1 MFNINN
7 VMLIILQLIK
17 YLNSKLKNITY
28 FLYFIYIKY
37 LNKLITKKIMSIN
50 IITDY
55 FGDDDN
61 NNDSKQSKT
70 EVTLNNN
77 FNVPESENT
86 PNEII
91 IDNNENSL
99 ETSND
104 IKIISL
110 EKELKSFKIKLPV
123 DISSEKD
130 RANKLTQKLVQKT
143 KRNEKMKFEEFFIK
157 KRHYLIMS
165 DGGKPVYS
173 RYGDPIEN
181 NSIFA
186 TLSAMITKFTIFN
199 SNESDKEFLNVITN
213 EKNKIAFLKKG
224 QLIFI
229 ALSKKNDCT
238 SLLFSQLEYLY
249 NQLMSILT
257 SSFYSKLEDNP
268 SKCLSTMSG
277 TENLFEQMIQYT
289 SKSFPSLF
297 NSYQVFNFFEQR
309 EKLNKIAE
317 EFRGDALYCIIMTPY
332 EIISLARSNQ
342 IDVVSS
348 DLVLIQNL
356 IYSQEML
363 RTQESYVPICL
374 PGISE
379 QGYIQFYSHFSEEN
393 IGIIFVTENMD
404 PMCFVKFKEQYN
416 KLYQKLIN
424 ENYIEKIIDNFRI
437 NNNILGEYS
446 LLKHEEEN
454 KINEE
459 MSSPEFLIHKLF
471 EKFGKSNHINFRS
484 SNTIKFEK
492 NRTFSSSEAL
502 RESLRRT
509 ESGFDMQGKN
519 EKIKNKYFEGIK
531 YGVVLNKKLKQYVLF
546 NFDMDFRVYNK
557 TQKKLIH
564 EYNLLFD
571 KANEEENE
579 EFFFIK
585 KTKEFINVI
594 DCNENFVGIFTYDF
608 FSEYDDIGKK
618 TKELIKYIKKNEQ
631 KYFIL
636 FK

>member
-1 MFNINN
+1 M
-7 VMLIILQLIK
+7 K
-17 YLNSKLKNITY
+17 
-28 FLYFIYIKY
+28 
-37 LNKLITKKIMSIN
+37 
-50 IITDY
+50 
-55 FGDDDN
+55 
-61 NNDSKQSKT
+61 
-70 EVTLNNN
+70 
-77 FNVPESENT
+77 
-86 PNEII
+86 NEII
-91 IDNNENSL
+91 ISDYFSQEKDNNNNSNQNQNEENNNHINIESTEKNSIEKENIQ
-99 ETSND
+99 ETGDTQEDFLSD
-104 IKIISL
+104 IKIIEL
-110 EKELKSFKIKLPV
+110 EKEITTKKEIHK
-123 DISSEKD
+123 DIISEKK
-130 RANKLTQKLVQKT
+130 RANKLTQKLVEKT
-143 KRNEKMKFEEFFIK
+143 RRNEKMKFEEFFIK

-199 SNESDKEFLNVITN
+199 SNDNDKEMLNVISN
-213 EKNKIAFLKKG
+213 NKNKIAFLKKG

-289 SKSFPSLF
+289 SKSFPALF
-297 NSYQVFNFFEQR
+297 NSYQVFNFFDYR

-317 EFRGDALYCIIMTPY
+317 EYRGDALYCIIMTPY
-332 EIISLARSNQ
+332 EIISLSRSNQ

-379 QGYIQFYSHFSEEN
+379 HGYIQFYSHFSEEN
-393 IGIIFVTENMD
+393 IGVIFVTENMD
-404 PMCFVKFKEQYN
+404 PMFFVKFQEQY
-416 KLYQKLIN
+416 KQIYERLKN
-424 ENYIEKIIDNFRI
+424 ENYIEKIMENFRI

-446 LLKHEEEN
+446 LIKD
-454 KINEE
+454 KKDF
-459 MSSPEFLIHKLF
+459 MPTEFL
-471 EKFGKSNHINFRS
+471 FGKLIEKMGKTSQTSLKS
-484 SNTIKFEK
+484 SNMIRIEKKALSSNETFRESIKK
-492 NRTFSSSEAL
+492 VDTFSDTQL
-502 RESLRRT
+502 
-509 ESGFDMQGKN
+509 KY
-519 EKIKNKYFEGIK
+519 EKTKNKYFEGIK
-531 YGVVLNKKLKQYVLF
+531 YGVILNKKLKQYILL
-546 NFDMDFRVYNK
+546 NFDMDFRVFDK
-557 TQKKLIH
+557 IQKKLIH
-564 EYNLLFD
+564 EYNILFD
-571 KANEEENE
+571 KANEEVNENE

-585 KTKEFINVI
+585 KAKEYINVLEV
-594 DCNENFVGIFTYDF
+594 NENFLCIFSYNF
-608 FSEYDDIGKK
+608 FVEYDEIGKK
-618 TKELIKYIKKNEQ
+618 TKDLIRYIKKNES
-631 KYFIL
+631 KFFIV

>member
-1 MFNINN
+1 M
-7 VMLIILQLIK
+7 K
-17 YLNSKLKNITY
+17 
-28 FLYFIYIKY
+28 
-37 LNKLITKKIMSIN
+37 
-50 IITDY
+50 
-55 FGDDDN
+55 
-61 NNDSKQSKT
+61 
-70 EVTLNNN
+70 
-77 FNVPESENT
+77 
-86 PNEII
+86 NEII
-91 IDNNENSL
+91 ISDYFSQEKDNNNNSNQNQNEENNNHINIESTEKNSIEKENIQ
-99 ETSND
+99 ETGDTQEEFSSD
-104 IKIISL
+104 IKIIEL
-110 EKELKSFKIKLPV
+110 EKEITTKKEIHK
-123 DISSEKD
+123 DIISEKK
-130 RANKLTQKLVQKT
+130 RANKLSQKLVEKT
-143 KRNEKMKFEEFFIK
+143 RRNEKMKFEEFFIK

-199 SNESDKEFLNVITN
+199 SNDNDKEMLNVISN
-213 EKNKIAFLKKG
+213 NKNKIAFLKKG

-289 SKSFPSLF
+289 SKSFPALF
-297 NSYQVFNFFEQR
+297 NSYQVFNFFDYR

-317 EFRGDALYCIIMTPY
+317 EYRGDALYCIIMTPY
-332 EIISLARSNQ
+332 EIISLSRSNQ

-379 QGYIQFYSHFSEEN
+379 HGYIQFYSHFSEEN
-393 IGIIFVTENMD
+393 IGVIFVTENMD
-404 PMCFVKFKEQYN
+404 PMFFVKFQEQY
-416 KLYQKLIN
+416 KQIYERLKN
-424 ENYIEKIIDNFRI
+424 ENYIEKIMENFRI

-446 LLKHEEEN
+446 LIKD
-454 KINEE
+454 KKDF
-459 MSSPEFLIHKLF
+459 MPTEFL
-471 EKFGKSNHINFRS
+471 FGKLIEKMGKTSQTSLKS
-484 SNTIKFEK
+484 SNMIRIEKKALSSNETFRESIKK
-492 NRTFSSSEAL
+492 VDTFSDTQL
-502 RESLRRT
+502 
-509 ESGFDMQGKN
+509 KY
-519 EKIKNKYFEGIK
+519 EKTKNKYFEGIK
-531 YGVVLNKKLKQYVLF
+531 YGVILNKKLKQYILL
-546 NFDMDFRVYNK
+546 NFDMDFRVFDK
-557 TQKKLIH
+557 IQKKLIH
-564 EYNLLFD
+564 EYNILFD
-571 KANEEENE
+571 KANEEVNENE

-585 KTKEFINVI
+585 KAKEYINVLEV
-594 DCNENFVGIFTYDF
+594 NENFLCIFSYNF
-608 FSEYDDIGKK
+608 FVEYDEIGKK
-618 TKELIKYIKKNEQ
+618 TKDLIRYIKKNES
-631 KYFIL
+631 KFFIV

>member
-1 MFNINN
+1 M
-7 VMLIILQLIK
+7 K
-17 YLNSKLKNITY
+17 
-28 FLYFIYIKY
+28 
-37 LNKLITKKIMSIN
+37 
-50 IITDY
+50 
-55 FGDDDN
+55 
-61 NNDSKQSKT
+61 
-70 EVTLNNN
+70 
-77 FNVPESENT
+77 
-86 PNEII
+86 NEII
-91 IDNNENSL
+91 ISDYFSQEKDNNNNSNQNQNEENNNHINIESTEKNSIEKENIQ
-99 ETSND
+99 ETGDTQEEFSND
-104 IKIISL
+104 IKIIEL
-110 EKELKSFKIKLPV
+110 EKEITTKKEIHK
-123 DISSEKD
+123 DIISEKK
-130 RANKLTQKLVQKT
+130 RANKLSQKLVEKT
-143 KRNEKMKFEEFFIK
+143 RRNEKMKFEEFFIK

-199 SNESDKEFLNVITN
+199 SNDNDKEMLNVISN
-213 EKNKIAFLKKG
+213 NKNKIAFLKKG

-289 SKSFPSLF
+289 SKSFPALF
-297 NSYQVFNFFEQR
+297 NSYQVFNFFDYR

-317 EFRGDALYCIIMTPY
+317 EYRGDALYCIIMTPY
-332 EIISLARSNQ
+332 EIISLSRSNQ

-379 QGYIQFYSHFSEEN
+379 HGYIQFYSHFSEEN
-393 IGIIFVTENMD
+393 IGVIFVTENMD
-404 PMCFVKFKEQYN
+404 PMFFVKFQEQY
-416 KLYQKLIN
+416 KQIYERLKN
-424 ENYIEKIIDNFRI
+424 ENYIEKIMENFRI

-446 LLKHEEEN
+446 LIKD
-454 KINEE
+454 KKDF
-459 MSSPEFLIHKLF
+459 MPTEFL
-471 EKFGKSNHINFRS
+471 FGKLIEKMGKTSQTSLKS
-484 SNTIKFEK
+484 SNMIRIEKKALSSNETFRESIKK
-492 NRTFSSSEAL
+492 VDTFSDTQL
-502 RESLRRT
+502 
-509 ESGFDMQGKN
+509 KY
-519 EKIKNKYFEGIK
+519 EKTKNKYFEGIK
-531 YGVVLNKKLKQYVLF
+531 YGVILNKKLKQYILL
-546 NFDMDFRVYNK
+546 NFDMDFRVFDK
-557 TQKKLIH
+557 IQKKLIH
-564 EYNLLFD
+564 EYNILFD
-571 KANEEENE
+571 KANEEVNENE

-585 KTKEFINVI
+585 KAKEFINVI
-594 DCNENFVGIFTYDF
+594 EVNENFLCIFSYNF
-608 FSEYDDIGKK
+608 FVEYDEIGKK
-618 TKELIKYIKKNEQ
+618 TKDLIRYIKKNES
-631 KYFIL
+631 KFFIL

>member
-1 MFNINN
+1 
-7 VMLIILQLIK
+7 
-17 YLNSKLKNITY
+17 
-28 FLYFIYIKY
+28 
-37 LNKLITKKIMSIN
+37 
-50 IITDY
+50 
-55 FGDDDN
+55 
-61 NNDSKQSKT
+61 
-70 EVTLNNN
+70 
-77 FNVPESENT
+77 
-86 PNEII
+86 
-91 IDNNENSL
+91 
-99 ETSND
+99 
-104 IKIISL
+104 
-110 EKELKSFKIKLPV
+110 
-123 DISSEKD
+123 
-130 RANKLTQKLVQKT
+130 
-143 KRNEKMKFEEFFIK
+143 MKFEEFFIK

-199 SNESDKEFLNVITN
+199 SNDNDKEMLNVISN
-213 EKNKIAFLKKG
+213 NKNKIAFLKKG

-289 SKSFPSLF
+289 SKSFPALF
-297 NSYQVFNFFEQR
+297 NSYQVFNFFDYR

-317 EFRGDALYCIIMTPY
+317 EYRGDALYCIIMTPY
-332 EIISLARSNQ
+332 EIISLSRSNQ

-379 QGYIQFYSHFSEEN
+379 HGYIQFYSHFSEEN
-393 IGIIFVTENMD
+393 IGVIFVTENMD
-404 PMCFVKFKEQYN
+404 PMFFVKFQEQY
-416 KLYQKLIN
+416 KQIYERLKN
-424 ENYIEKIIDNFRI
+424 ENYIEKIMENFRI

-446 LLKHEEEN
+446 LIKDKEGF
-454 KINEE
+454 
-459 MSSPEFLIHKLF
+459 MPTEFL
-471 EKFGKSNHINFRS
+471 FGKLIEKMGKTSQTSLKS
-484 SNTIKFEK
+484 SNMIRIEKKALSSNETFRESIKK
-492 NRTFSSSEAL
+492 VDTFSDTQL
-502 RESLRRT
+502 
-509 ESGFDMQGKN
+509 KY
-519 EKIKNKYFEGIK
+519 EKTKNKYFEGIK
-531 YGVVLNKKLKQYVLF
+531 YGVILNKKLKQYILL
-546 NFDMDFRVYNK
+546 NFDMDFRVFDK
-557 TQKKLIH
+557 IQKKLIH
-564 EYNLLFD
+564 EYNILFD
-571 KANEEENE
+571 KANEEVNENE

-585 KTKEFINVI
+585 KAKEFINVI
-594 DCNENFVGIFTYDF
+594 EVNENFLCIFSYNF
-608 FSEYDDIGKK
+608 FVEYDEIGKK
-618 TKELIKYIKKNEQ
+618 TKDLIRYIKKNES
-631 KYFIL
+631 KFFIL

>member
-1 MFNINN
+1 
-7 VMLIILQLIK
+7 
-17 YLNSKLKNITY
+17 
-28 FLYFIYIKY
+28 
-37 LNKLITKKIMSIN
+37 MSIN
-50 IITDY
+50 IISDY
-55 FGDDDN
+55 FGEEDKN
-61 NNDSKQSKT
+61 NNNNSEKNNA
-70 EVTLNNN
+70 EVTFKNN
-77 FNVPESENT
+77 FNIPEEEQLK
-86 PNEII
+86 NEII
-91 IDNNENSL
+91 IDNKENPL
-99 ETSND
+99 ESNND

-110 EKELKSFKIKLPV
+110 EKENKSFKVKLPV
-123 DISSEKD
+123 DITSEKD
-130 RANKLTQKLVQKT
+130 RANKLTQKLVAKT

-186 TLSAMITKFTIFN
+186 TLSAMITKFTVFN
-199 SNESDKEFLNVITN
+199 SNDSDKEFLNVITN
-213 EKNKIAFLKKG
+213 SKNKIAFLKKG

-229 ALSKKNDCT
+229 AISKKNDCT

-257 SSFYSKLEDNP
+257 ISFYSKLEDNP

-289 SKSFPSLF
+289 SKSFPALF
-297 NSYQVFNFFEQR
+297 NSYQVFNFFEHR

-317 EFRGDALYCIIMTPY
+317 EFRGEALYCIIMTPY

-393 IGIIFVTENMD
+393 IGIIFITENMD
-404 PMCFVKFKEQYN
+404 PMCFVKFQEKYN
-416 KLYQKLIN
+416 NLYQKLVN

-437 NNNILGEYS
+437 NNNILREYS
-446 LLKHEEEN
+446 LLKKEEEN
-454 KINEE
+454 KPDEE
-459 MSSPEFLIHKLF
+459 MTSPEYLIQKLL
-471 EKFGKSNHINFRS
+471 EKLGKSKPAAFKS

-492 NRTFSSSEAL
+492 NRTFTSADIMRDNIKRIDSNLDS
-502 RESLRRT
+502 
-509 ESGFDMQGKN
+509 QGKT
-519 EKIKNKYFEGIK
+519 EKIKNKFLEGIK
-531 YGVVLNKKLKQYVLF
+531 YGVVLNKKLKQYILF
-546 NFDMDFRVYNK
+546 NFDMDFRVYDK
-557 TQKKLIH
+557 IQKKLIH
-564 EYNLLFD
+564 EYNILYD
-571 KANEEENE
+571 KANEESNENDE
-579 EFFFIK
+579 YFFIK
-585 KTKEFINVI
+585 KSKEFINVI
-594 DCNENFVGIFTYDF
+594 DCDENFLCIF
-608 FSEYDDIGKK
+608 
-618 TKELIKYIKKNEQ
+618 
-631 KYFIL
+631 
-636 FK
+636 

>member
-1 MFNINN
+1 M
-7 VMLIILQLIK
+7 K
-17 YLNSKLKNITY
+17 
-28 FLYFIYIKY
+28 
-37 LNKLITKKIMSIN
+37 
-50 IITDY
+50 
-55 FGDDDN
+55 
-61 NNDSKQSKT
+61 
-70 EVTLNNN
+70 
-77 FNVPESENT
+77 
-86 PNEII
+86 NEII
-91 IDNNENSL
+91 ISDYFSQEKDNNNNSNQNQNEENNNHINIESTEKNSIEKENIQ
-99 ETSND
+99 ETGDTQEDFSSD
-104 IKIISL
+104 IKIIEL
-110 EKELKSFKIKLPV
+110 EKEITTKKEIHK
-123 DISSEKD
+123 DIISEKK
-130 RANKLTQKLVQKT
+130 RANKLSQKLVEKT
-143 KRNEKMKFEEFFIK
+143 RRNEKMKFEEFFIK

-199 SNESDKEFLNVITN
+199 SNDNDKEMLNVISN
-213 EKNKIAFLKKG
+213 NKNKIAFLKKG

-289 SKSFPSLF
+289 SKSFPALF
-297 NSYQVFNFFEQR
+297 NSYQVFNFFDYR

-317 EFRGDALYCIIMTPY
+317 EYRGDALYCIIMTPY
-332 EIISLARSNQ
+332 EIISLSRSNQ

-379 QGYIQFYSHFSEEN
+379 HGYIQFYSHFSEEN
-393 IGIIFVTENMD
+393 IGVIFVTENMD
-404 PMCFVKFKEQYN
+404 PMFFVKFQEQY
-416 KLYQKLIN
+416 KQIYERLKN
-424 ENYIEKIIDNFRI
+424 ENYIEKIMENFRI

-446 LLKHEEEN
+446 LIKDKEGF
-454 KINEE
+454 
-459 MSSPEFLIHKLF
+459 MPTEFL
-471 EKFGKSNHINFRS
+471 FGKLIEKMGKTSQISLKS
-484 SNTIKFEK
+484 SNMIRIEKKALSSNETFKEGIKK
-492 NRTFSSSEAL
+492 VDTFSDTQL
-502 RESLRRT
+502 
-509 ESGFDMQGKN
+509 KY
-519 EKIKNKYFEGIK
+519 EKTKNKYFEGIK
-531 YGVVLNKKLKQYVLF
+531 YGVILNKKLKQYILL
-546 NFDMDFRVYNK
+546 NFDMDFRVFDK
-557 TQKKLIH
+557 IQKKLIR
-564 EYNLLFD
+564 EYNILFD
-571 KANEEENE
+571 KANEEVNENE

-585 KTKEFINVI
+585 KAKEYINVI
-594 DCNENFVGIFTYDF
+594 EVNENFLCIFSYNF
-608 FSEYDDIGKK
+608 FVEYDEIGKK
-618 TKELIKYIKKNEQ
+618 TKDLIRYIKKNES
-631 KYFIL
+631 KFFIL

>member
-1 MFNINN
+1 M
-7 VMLIILQLIK
+7 
-17 YLNSKLKNITY
+17 KNEIV
-28 FLYFIYIKY
+28 I
-37 LNKLITKKIMSIN
+37 S
-50 IITDY
+50 DY
-55 FGDDDN
+55 FSQEKDN
-61 NNDSKQSKT
+61 NNNSNQNQN
-70 EVTLNNN
+70 EENNN
-77 FNVPESENT
+77 HINIESTEKNSIEKEN
-86 PNEII
+86 IQ
-91 IDNNENSL
+91 
-99 ETSND
+99 ETGDTQEDFSND
-104 IKIISL
+104 IKIIEL
-110 EKELKSFKIKLPV
+110 EKEITTKKEIHK
-123 DISSEKD
+123 DIISEKK
-130 RANKLTQKLVQKT
+130 RANKLSQKLVEKT
-143 KRNEKMKFEEFFIK
+143 RRNEKMKFEEFFIK

-199 SNESDKEFLNVITN
+199 SNDNDKEMLNVISN
-213 EKNKIAFLKKG
+213 NKNKIAFLKKG

-289 SKSFPSLF
+289 SKSFPALF
-297 NSYQVFNFFEQR
+297 NSYQVFNFFDYR

-317 EFRGDALYCIIMTPY
+317 EYRGDALYCIIMTPY
-332 EIISLARSNQ
+332 EIISLSRSNQ

-379 QGYIQFYSHFSEEN
+379 HGYIQFYSHFSEEN
-393 IGIIFVTENMD
+393 IGVIFVTENMD
-404 PMCFVKFKEQYN
+404 PMFFVKFQEQY
-416 KLYQKLIN
+416 KQIYERLKN
-424 ENYIEKIIDNFRI
+424 ENYIEKIMENFRI

-446 LLKHEEEN
+446 LIKD
-454 KINEE
+454 KKDF
-459 MSSPEFLIHKLF
+459 MPTEFL
-471 EKFGKSNHINFRS
+471 FGKLIEKMGKTSQTSLKS
-484 SNTIKFEK
+484 SNMIRIEKKALSSNETFKESIKK
-492 NRTFSSSEAL
+492 VDTFSDTQL
-502 RESLRRT
+502 
-509 ESGFDMQGKN
+509 KY
-519 EKIKNKYFEGIK
+519 EKTKNKYFEGIK
-531 YGVVLNKKLKQYVLF
+531 YGVILNKKLKQYILL
-546 NFDMDFRVYNK
+546 NFDMDFRVFDK
-557 TQKKLIH
+557 IQKKLIH
-564 EYNLLFD
+564 EYNILFD
-571 KANEEENE
+571 KANEEVNENE

-585 KTKEFINVI
+585 KAKEYINVI
-594 DCNENFVGIFTYDF
+594 EVNENFLCIFSYNF
-608 FSEYDDIGKK
+608 FVEYDEIGKK
-618 TKELIKYIKKNEQ
+618 TKDLIRYIKKNES
-631 KYFIL
+631 KFFIL

>member
-1 MFNINN
+1 M
-7 VMLIILQLIK
+7 K
-17 YLNSKLKNITY
+17 
-28 FLYFIYIKY
+28 
-37 LNKLITKKIMSIN
+37 
-50 IITDY
+50 
-55 FGDDDN
+55 
-61 NNDSKQSKT
+61 
-70 EVTLNNN
+70 
-77 FNVPESENT
+77 
-86 PNEII
+86 NEII
-91 IDNNENSL
+91 ISDYFSKEKDNNNNSNQNQNEENNNHINIESTEKNL
-99 ETSND
+99 IEKENIQETGDTQEEFSSD
-104 IKIISL
+104 IKIIEL
-110 EKELKSFKIKLPV
+110 EKEITTKKEIHK
-123 DISSEKD
+123 DIISEKK
-130 RANKLTQKLVQKT
+130 RANKLTQKLVEKT
-143 KRNEKMKFEEFFIK
+143 RRNEKMKFEEFFIK

-199 SNESDKEFLNVITN
+199 SNDNDKEMLNVISN
-213 EKNKIAFLKKG
+213 NKNKIAFLKKG

-289 SKSFPSLF
+289 SKSFPALF
-297 NSYQVFNFFEQR
+297 NSYQVFNFFDYR

-317 EFRGDALYCIIMTPY
+317 EYRGDALYCIIMTPY
-332 EIISLARSNQ
+332 EIISLSRSNQ

-379 QGYIQFYSHFSEEN
+379 HGYIQFYSHFSEEN
-393 IGIIFVTENMD
+393 IGVIFVTENMD
-404 PMCFVKFKEQYN
+404 PMFFVKFQEQY
-416 KLYQKLIN
+416 KQIYERLKN
-424 ENYIEKIIDNFRI
+424 ENYIEKIMENFRI

-446 LLKHEEEN
+446 LIKD
-454 KINEE
+454 KKDF
-459 MSSPEFLIHKLF
+459 MPTEFL
-471 EKFGKSNHINFRS
+471 FGKLIEKMGKTSQTSLKS
-484 SNTIKFEK
+484 SNMIRIEKKALSSNETFRESIKK
-492 NRTFSSSEAL
+492 VDTFSDTQL
-502 RESLRRT
+502 
-509 ESGFDMQGKN
+509 KY
-519 EKIKNKYFEGIK
+519 EKTKNKYFEGIK
-531 YGVVLNKKLKQYVLF
+531 YGVILNKKLKQYILL
-546 NFDMDFRVYNK
+546 NFDMDFRVFDK
-557 TQKKLIH
+557 IQKKLIH
-564 EYNLLFD
+564 EYNILFD
-571 KANEEENE
+571 KANEEVNENE

-585 KTKEFINVI
+585 KAKEFINVI
-594 DCNENFVGIFTYDF
+594 EVNENFLCIFSYNF
-608 FSEYDDIGKK
+608 FVEYDEIGKK
-618 TKELIKYIKKNEQ
+618 TKDLIRYIKKNES
-631 KYFIL
+631 KFFIL

>member
-1 MFNINN
+1 
-7 VMLIILQLIK
+7 
-17 YLNSKLKNITY
+17 
-28 FLYFIYIKY
+28 
-37 LNKLITKKIMSIN
+37 MSIN
-50 IITDY
+50 IISDY
-55 FGDDDN
+55 FGEEDKN
-61 NNDSKQSKT
+61 NNNNSEKNNA
-70 EVTLNNN
+70 EVTFKNN
-77 FNVPESENT
+77 FNIPEEEQLK
-86 PNEII
+86 NEII
-91 IDNNENSL
+91 IDNKENPL
-99 ETSND
+99 ESNND

-110 EKELKSFKIKLPV
+110 EKENKSFKVKLPV
-123 DISSEKD
+123 DITSEKD
-130 RANKLTQKLVQKT
+130 RANKLTQKLVTKT
-143 KRNEKMKFEEFFIK
+143 KRNEQMKFEEFFIK

-186 TLSAMITKFTIFN
+186 TLSAMITKFTVFN
-199 SNESDKEFLNVITN
+199 SNDSDKEFLNVITN
-213 EKNKIAFLKKG
+213 SKNKIAFLKKG

-229 ALSKKNDCT
+229 AISKKNDCT

-257 SSFYSKLEDNP
+257 ISFYSKLEDNP

-289 SKSFPSLF
+289 SKSFPALF

-317 EFRGDALYCIIMTPY
+317 EFRGEALYCIIMTPY

-393 IGIIFVTENMD
+393 IGIIFITENMD
-404 PMCFVKFKEQYN
+404 PMCFVKFQEQYN
-416 KLYQKLIN
+416 NLYQKLVN

-437 NNNILGEYS
+437 NNNILREYS
-446 LLKHEEEN
+446 LIKKEEEN
-454 KINEE
+454 KTDEG
-459 MSSPEFLIHKLF
+459 MTSPEFLIQKLL
-471 EKFGKSNHINFRS
+471 EKLGKSKPITFKS
-484 SNTIKFEK
+484 SNTIKFDK
-492 NRTFSSSEAL
+492 NRTFTAAEIMKDIKRIDSNN
-502 RESLRRT
+502 
-509 ESGFDMQGKN
+509 DNQGKN
-519 EKIKNKYFEGIK
+519 EKIKNKFLEGIK
-531 YGVVLNKKLKQYVLF
+531 YGVVLNKKLKQYILF
-546 NFDMDFRVYNK
+546 NFDMDFRVYDK
-557 TQKKLIH
+557 IQKKLIH
-564 EYNLLFD
+564 EYNILYD
-571 KANEEENE
+571 KANEESNENDE
-579 EFFFIK
+579 YFFIK
-585 KTKEFINVI
+585 KSKEFINVI
-594 DCNENFVGIFTYDF
+594 ECNENFLCIFSFDF
-608 FSEYDDIGKK
+608 FGEYDDIGKK
-618 TKELIKYIKKNEQ
+618 TKEMIKYIKKNEQ

>member
-1 MFNINN
+1 
-7 VMLIILQLIK
+7 
-17 YLNSKLKNITY
+17 
-28 FLYFIYIKY
+28 
-37 LNKLITKKIMSIN
+37 MSIN
-50 IITDY
+50 IISDY
-55 FGDDDN
+55 FGDDDKN
-61 NNDSKQSKT
+61 NNNNSEISNA
-70 EVTLNNN
+70 EVTFKNN
-77 FNVPESENT
+77 FNLPEEEQLK
-86 PNEII
+86 NEII
-91 IDNNENSL
+91 IDNKENLS
-99 ETSND
+99 ESND

-110 EKELKSFKIKLPV
+110 EKENKSFKVKLPV
-123 DISSEKD
+123 DITSEKD
-130 RANKLTQKLVQKT
+130 RANKLTQKLVAKT
-143 KRNEKMKFEEFFIK
+143 KRNEQMKFEEFFIK

-173 RYGDPIEN
+173 RYGDPIEY

-186 TLSAMITKFTIFN
+186 TLSAMITKFTVFN
-199 SNESDKEFLNVITN
+199 SNDSEKEFLNVITN
-213 EKNKIAFLKKG
+213 SKNKIAFLKKG

-229 ALSKKNDCT
+229 AISKKDDCT

-257 SSFYSKLEDNP
+257 ISFYSKLEDNP

-289 SKSFPSLF
+289 SKSFPALF

-317 EFRGDALYCIIMTPY
+317 EFRGEALYCIIMTPY

-393 IGIIFVTENMD
+393 IGIIFITENMD
-404 PMCFVKFKEQYN
+404 PMCFVKFQEQYN
-416 KLYQKLIN
+416 NLYQKLVN

-437 NNNILGEYS
+437 NNNILREYS
-446 LLKHEEEN
+446 LIKKEEEN
-454 KINEE
+454 KPDEG
-459 MSSPEFLIHKLF
+459 MTSPEFLIQKLL
-471 EKFGKSNHINFRS
+471 EKLGKSKPITFKS
-484 SNTIKFEK
+484 SNTIKFDK
-492 NRTFSSSEAL
+492 NRTFTAAEIMKDIKRIDSNN
-502 RESLRRT
+502 
-509 ESGFDMQGKN
+509 DNQGKN
-519 EKIKNKYFEGIK
+519 EKIKNKFLEGIK
-531 YGVVLNKKLKQYVLF
+531 YGVVLNKKLKQYILF
-546 NFDMDFRVYNK
+546 NFDMDFRVYDK
-557 TQKKLIH
+557 IQKKLIH
-564 EYNLLFD
+564 EYNILYD
-571 KANEEENE
+571 KANEEANENDE
-579 EFFFIK
+579 YFFIK
-585 KTKEFINVI
+585 KSKEFINVI
-594 DCNENFVGIFTYDF
+594 ECNENFLCIFSFDF
-608 FSEYDDIGKK
+608 FGEYDDIGKK
-618 TKELIKYIKKNEQ
+618 TKEMIKYIKKNEQ

>member
-1 MFNINN
+1 M
-7 VMLIILQLIK
+7 K
-17 YLNSKLKNITY
+17 
-28 FLYFIYIKY
+28 
-37 LNKLITKKIMSIN
+37 
-50 IITDY
+50 
-55 FGDDDN
+55 
-61 NNDSKQSKT
+61 
-70 EVTLNNN
+70 
-77 FNVPESENT
+77 
-86 PNEII
+86 NEII
-91 IDNNENSL
+91 ISDYFSQEKDNNNNSNQNQNEENNNHINIESTEKNSIEKENIQ
-99 ETSND
+99 ETGDTQEEFSSD
-104 IKIISL
+104 IKIIEL
-110 EKELKSFKIKLPV
+110 EKEITTKKEIHK
-123 DISSEKD
+123 DIISEKK
-130 RANKLTQKLVQKT
+130 RANKLTQKLVEKT
-143 KRNEKMKFEEFFIK
+143 RRNEKMKFEEFFIK

-199 SNESDKEFLNVITN
+199 SNDNDKEMLNVISN
-213 EKNKIAFLKKG
+213 NKNKIAFLKKG

-289 SKSFPSLF
+289 SKSFPALF
-297 NSYQVFNFFEQR
+297 NSYQVFNFFDYR

-317 EFRGDALYCIIMTPY
+317 EYRGDALYCIIMTPY
-332 EIISLARSNQ
+332 EIISLSRSNQ

-379 QGYIQFYSHFSEEN
+379 HGYIQFYSHFSEEN
-393 IGIIFVTENMD
+393 IGVIFVTENMD
-404 PMCFVKFKEQYN
+404 PMFFVKFQEQY
-416 KLYQKLIN
+416 KQIYERLKN
-424 ENYIEKIIDNFRI
+424 ENYIEKIMENFRI

-446 LLKHEEEN
+446 LIKD
-454 KINEE
+454 KKDF
-459 MSSPEFLIHKLF
+459 MPTEFL
-471 EKFGKSNHINFRS
+471 FGKLIEKMGKTSQTSLKS
-484 SNTIKFEK
+484 SNMIRIEKKALSSNETFRESIKK
-492 NRTFSSSEAL
+492 VDTFSDTQL
-502 RESLRRT
+502 
-509 ESGFDMQGKN
+509 KY
-519 EKIKNKYFEGIK
+519 EKTKNKYFEGIK
-531 YGVVLNKKLKQYVLF
+531 YGVILNKKLKQYILL
-546 NFDMDFRVYNK
+546 NFDMDFRVFDK
-557 TQKKLIH
+557 IQKKLIH
-564 EYNLLFD
+564 EYNILFD
-571 KANEEENE
+571 KANEEVNENE

-585 KTKEFINVI
+585 KAKEYINVLEV
-594 DCNENFVGIFTYDF
+594 NENFLCIFSYNF
-608 FSEYDDIGKK
+608 FVEYDEIGKK
-618 TKELIKYIKKNEQ
+618 TKDLIRYIKKNES
-631 KYFIL
+631 KFFIL

>member
-1 MFNINN
+1 
-7 VMLIILQLIK
+7 
-17 YLNSKLKNITY
+17 
-28 FLYFIYIKY
+28 
-37 LNKLITKKIMSIN
+37 MSIN
-50 IITDY
+50 IISDY
-55 FGDDDN
+55 FGEEDKN
-61 NNDSKQSKT
+61 NNNNSEKNNA
-70 EVTLNNN
+70 EVTFKNN
-77 FNVPESENT
+77 FNIPEEEQLK
-86 PNEII
+86 NEII
-91 IDNNENSL
+91 IDNKENPL
-99 ETSND
+99 ESNND

-110 EKELKSFKIKLPV
+110 EKENKSFKVKLPV
-123 DISSEKD
+123 DITSEKD
-130 RANKLTQKLVQKT
+130 RANKLTQKLVAKT

-186 TLSAMITKFTIFN
+186 TLSAMITKFTVFN
-199 SNESDKEFLNVITN
+199 SNDSDKEFLNVITN
-213 EKNKIAFLKKG
+213 SKNKIVFLKKG

-229 ALSKKNDCT
+229 AISKKNDCT

-257 SSFYSKLEDNP
+257 ISFYSKLEDNP

-289 SKSFPSLF
+289 SKSFPALF

-317 EFRGDALYCIIMTPY
+317 EFRGEALYCIIMTPY

-393 IGIIFVTENMD
+393 IGIIFITENMD
-404 PMCFVKFKEQYN
+404 PMCFVKFQEQYN
-416 KLYQKLIN
+416 NLYQKLVN

-437 NNNILGEYS
+437 NNNILREYS
-446 LLKHEEEN
+446 LLKKEEEN
-454 KINEE
+454 KPDEE
-459 MSSPEFLIHKLF
+459 MTSPEYLIQKLL
-471 EKFGKSNHINFRS
+471 EKLGKSKPAAFKS

-492 NRTFSSSEAL
+492 NRTFTSADIMRDNIKRIDSNLDS
-502 RESLRRT
+502 
-509 ESGFDMQGKN
+509 QGKT
-519 EKIKNKYFEGIK
+519 EKIKNKFLEGIK
-531 YGVVLNKKLKQYVLF
+531 YGVVLNKKLKQYILF
-546 NFDMDFRVYNK
+546 NFDMDFRVYDK
-557 TQKKLIH
+557 IQKKLIH
-564 EYNLLFD
+564 EYNILYD
-571 KANEEENE
+571 KANEESNENDE
-579 EFFFIK
+579 YFFISK
-585 KTKEFINVI
+585 SNEFINVI
-594 DCNENFVGIFTYDF
+594 ECNENFLCIFSFDF
-608 FSEYDDIGKK
+608 FGEYDDVGKK
-618 TKELIKYIKKNEQ
+618 TKEMIKYIKKNEQ

>member
-1 MFNINN
+1 M
-7 VMLIILQLIK
+7 K
-17 YLNSKLKNITY
+17 
-28 FLYFIYIKY
+28 
-37 LNKLITKKIMSIN
+37 
-50 IITDY
+50 
-55 FGDDDN
+55 
-61 NNDSKQSKT
+61 
-70 EVTLNNN
+70 
-77 FNVPESENT
+77 
-86 PNEII
+86 NEII
-91 IDNNENSL
+91 ISDYFSQEKDNNNNSNQNQNEENNNHINIESTEKNL
-99 ETSND
+99 IEKENIQETGDTQEDFLSD
-104 IKIISL
+104 IKIIEL
-110 EKELKSFKIKLPV
+110 EKEITTKKEIHK
-123 DISSEKD
+123 DIISEKK
-130 RANKLTQKLVQKT
+130 RANKLSQKLVEKT
-143 KRNEKMKFEEFFIK
+143 RRNEKMKFEEFFIK

-199 SNESDKEFLNVITN
+199 SNDNDKEMLNVISN
-213 EKNKIAFLKKG
+213 NKNKIAFLKKG

-289 SKSFPSLF
+289 SKSFPALF
-297 NSYQVFNFFEQR
+297 NSYQVFNFFDYR

-317 EFRGDALYCIIMTPY
+317 EYRGDALYCIIMTPY
-332 EIISLARSNQ
+332 EIISLSRSNQ

-379 QGYIQFYSHFSEEN
+379 HGYIQFYSHFSEEN
-393 IGIIFVTENMD
+393 IGVIFVTENMD
-404 PMCFVKFKEQYN
+404 PMFFVKFQEQY
-416 KLYQKLIN
+416 KQIYERLKN
-424 ENYIEKIIDNFRI
+424 ENYIEKIMENFRI

-446 LLKHEEEN
+446 LIKD
-454 KINEE
+454 KKDF
-459 MSSPEFLIHKLF
+459 MPTEFL
-471 EKFGKSNHINFRS
+471 FGKLIEKMGKTSQTSLKS
-484 SNTIKFEK
+484 SNMIRIEKKALSSNETFRESIKK
-492 NRTFSSSEAL
+492 VDTFSDTQL
-502 RESLRRT
+502 
-509 ESGFDMQGKN
+509 KY
-519 EKIKNKYFEGIK
+519 EKTKNKYFEGIK
-531 YGVVLNKKLKQYVLF
+531 YGVILNKKLKQYILL
-546 NFDMDFRVYNK
+546 NFDMDFRVFDK
-557 TQKKLIH
+557 IQKKLIH
-564 EYNLLFD
+564 EYNILFD
-571 KANEEENE
+571 KANEEVNENE

-585 KTKEFINVI
+585 KAKEYINVLEV
-594 DCNENFVGIFTYDF
+594 NENFLCIFSYNF
-608 FSEYDDIGKK
+608 FVEYDEIGKK
-618 TKELIKYIKKNEQ
+618 TKDLIRYIKKNES
-631 KYFIL
+631 KFFIL

>member
-1 MFNINN
+1 
-7 VMLIILQLIK
+7 
-17 YLNSKLKNITY
+17 
-28 FLYFIYIKY
+28 
-37 LNKLITKKIMSIN
+37 MSIN

-229 ALSKKNDCT
+229 ALSKKNDST